1 MRGAHSGGFRTAV
14 QPAASAGPTFQ
25 VESMKG
31 AFQGVISAATPDGSW
46 RTRFSTP
53 FASQVR
59 SSRSSA
65 SWAKKRTLRAPRF
78 MTRSR
83 EASRSEPLSSV
94 STAAS
99 VSTFSSIRSA
109 SRKRCSARPSGPR
122 AAQAGNASR
131 AASTA
136 ASTSAATTT
145 GHVGKRTLVDRRD
158 VRERLRRTDPLTAD
172 EMVGRNF
179 DAGDGCRGGT
189 HIPTRVGSGRPATRF
204 ERTPEKRTCMWRPV
218 PDSRQI

>member
-1 MRGAHSGGFRTAV
+1 MSGWATSAAPASSPKPWTTLRTPGGSSASTAKSARSEHVSGAHSGGFRTAV

-46 RTRFSTP
+46 RMRFSTP
-53 FASQVR
+53 FASHVR
-59 SSRSSA
+59 PSRSSA

-122 AAQAGNASR
+122 AAQAETPR
-131 AASTA
+131 APPRRPRPLLGDHHGPRRREDARQSA
-136 ASTSAATTT
+136 KCPRTS
-145 GHVGKRTLVDRRD
+145 
-158 VRERLRRTDPLTAD
+158 P
-172 EMVGRNF
+172 
-179 DAGDGCRGGT
+179 
-189 HIPTRVGSGRPATRF
+189 PTRPAHHR
-204 ERTPEKRTCMWRPV
+204 
-218 PDSRQI
+218 